1 MTDLGDNFVLLD
13 IWRFHGGCPGD
24 PRDICRIGNSDRF
37 RMFVLD
43 MMCLCMNLFM
53 FLEVLWSLEWLLA
66 DLEHRIS
73 PNMVREGGEGN
84 YLAYMRF

>member
-1 MTDLGDNFVLLD
+1 
-13 IWRFHGGCPGD
+13 
-24 PRDICRIGNSDRF
+24 
-37 RMFVLD
+37 MFVLD